1 LFNLERLTGKVKWFN
16 SQKGY
21 GFIVPDNGSKDLFVH
36 SSSIKSEGYKS
47 LREEQKVE
55 FEIEQD
61 EKGEKA
67 INVTVIE

>member
-1 LFNLERLTGKVKWFN
+1 MERLTGKVKWFN

>member
-1 LFNLERLTGKVKWFN
+1 VERLTGKVKWFN

-21 GFIVPDNGSKDLFVH
+21 GFIVPDNGGKDLFVH
-36 SSSIKSEGYKS
+36 FSSIKSEGYKS

-61 EKGEKA
+61 EKGDKA

>member
-1 LFNLERLTGKVKWFN
+1 LERLTGKVKWFN

-36 SSSIKSEGYKS
+36 SSSIKSDGYKS

>member
-1 LFNLERLTGKVKWFN
+1 MERLTGKVKWFN

-36 SSSIKSEGYKS
+36 FSLIKSEGYKS

>member
-1 LFNLERLTGKVKWFN
+1 LERLTGKVKWFN

-36 SSSIKSEGYKS
+36 FSSIKSEGYKS
-47 LREEQKVE
+47 LREE

>member
-1 LFNLERLTGKVKWFN
+1 MERLTGKVKWFN

-36 SSSIKSEGYKS
+36 FSSIKSEGYKS

-61 EKGEKA
+61 EKGDKA

>member
-1 LFNLERLTGKVKWFN
+1 MERLTGKVKWFN

-36 SSSIKSEGYKS
+36 SSTIKSEGYKS

>member
-1 LFNLERLTGKVKWFN
+1 MERLTGKVKWFN

-21 GFIVPDNGSKDLFVH
+21 GFIVPDNGGKDLFVH
-36 SSSIKSEGYKS
+36 FSSIKSEGYKS

-61 EKGEKA
+61 EKGDKA